1 MIRVYD
7 KDYSNNDHLNSN
19 GLKIIQPIKCI
30 EYKTETDWYIE
41 VEIDDSYLDFIEPM
55 NVVVVKTKQGL
66 FQPFRIRNPKLD
78 KNVISFTAKHI
89 FFDLE
94 NYYVNDLTFSSYNG
108 LTALNQ
114 LLTVASPSMP
124 YTVSSD
130 VTSTVSLSLKKVSVL
145 EAIFK
150 LIEAFNGHLVI
161 NNYNIAIQS
170 SIGVNRGVEIRYG
183 KNLQWLELV
192 ENWDNVVTEIVPTCG
207 DRTYSAITADVSYD
221 IPYIKVVS
229 FESKFE
235 DEIDIQN
242 DVIAQATAYLNKNKY
257 PLVNYTVKSDIIQDV
272 YIGDVIRVV
281 CKVELNTNVLAYT
294 YDVLKDRIISV
305 EFGNYQQTVKNL
317 FSSYKSLDDIKQ
329 KNKIYNQK
337 ISDQSKVINE
347 QTNIIN
353 GLYKNGYVVIND
365 NEIYIVDALPKENA
379 TYVLRMNLGGIG
391 FSSTGISGTYTS
403 AWTLDGVFNA
413 DFIQAGQLNGINMAI
428 GSSNSIF
435 KANSNGIYLG
445 HATFSNAPFR
455 VNMAGVLTA
464 TSGTIGGWT
473 LSTDRLYSGSGS
485 TYVGIGQNVSNYSFW
500 AGNSTPSS
508 APFSVTNAG
517 ALKATSGN
525 IGGWT
530 LGTDRLYAGS
540 GSTYVGVS
548 PSVSNYCFWAGNA
561 TPTYAPFW
569 VKNDGTARFGGFNIT
584 STGFLSTGTDPI
596 EINSSVGYIAINGAK
611 MYAPNALNYYFTAH
625 IIPTTN
631 NTYYLG
637 NTSIRWA
644 GIWVSGGL
652 ITSSDLR
659 LKENINSIDRASEF
673 VYSLKPVE
681 YKMKDG
687 SRKHYG
693 FIAQDV
699 KQSLDKIGTDSA
711 LFIDPIVKPDWDIT
725 DKEQNDKEHYLA
737 LRYEEFIA
745 PMVKTIQELNER
757 IKALEGK

>member
-66 FQPFRIRNPKLD
+66 FQPFRVRNPQLD
-78 KNVISFTAKHI
+78 KNIISFKAKHI

-94 NYYVNDLTFSSYNG
+94 NYYVNDLSFTNYNG

-114 LLTVASPSMP
+114 LLSVASPTMP

-130 VTSTVSLSLKKVSVL
+130 ITTTVSLSLKKVSVL

-170 SIGVNRGVEIRYG
+170 SIGANRGVEIRYG
-183 KNLQWLELV
+183 KNLQGMSVV
-192 ENWDNVVTEIVPTCG
+192 ENWDNVVTKIIPTCG
-207 DRTYSAITADVSYD
+207 DRTYAAITADVSYD

-229 FESKFE
+229 FESTFE
-235 DEIDIQN
+235 DETAIES
-242 DVIAQATAYLNKNKY
+242 DVIAQATAYLNKNKV

-281 CKVELNTNVLAYT
+281 GIVSLNTNVLAYT
-294 YDVLKDRIISV
+294 YNLLTERILSV

-317 FSSYKSLDDIKQ
+317 FSSYKSIENIKERT
-329 KNKIYNQK
+329 KFYNQS
-337 ISDQSKVINE
+337 ISDQAKVIDD

-365 NEIYIVDALPKENA
+365 NEIYIVDTLPKENA

-413 DFIQAGQLNGINMAI
+413 NFIQTGQLNGINMAI

-435 KANSNGIYLG
+435 KADSNGIYLG
-445 HATFSNAPFR
+445 HATFSSAPFS
-455 VNMAGVLTA
+455 VNMSGFLKA
-464 TSGTIGGWT
+464 TTGQIASWT
-473 LSTDRLYSGSGS
+473 LVNDRLYAGSGS
-485 TYVGIGQNVSNYSFW
+485 TYVGISPGVSNYSFW

-517 ALKATSGN
+517 ALKAISGN

-548 PSVSNYCFWAGNA
+548 PSVSGYSFWTGNA
-561 TPTYAPFW
+561 TPSSAPFW

-596 EINSSVGYIAINGAK
+596 EINTSTGYIAINGAK
-611 MYAPNALNYYFTAH
+611 MYAPNATNFYFQTH

-644 GIWVSGGL
+644 GIWVNGGL

-659 LKENINSIDRASEF
+659 LKENINSIEKASEF

-699 KQSLDKIGTDSA
+699 KQSLDNIGTDSA

-725 DKEQNDKEHYLA
+725 DKEENDKEHYLA